1 MAIVQGIKEK
11 CHLPLYDAFT
21 VDAEQQLGEVE
32 RSSTLKFFVNVQGKT
47 KLETNLQS
55 ASLLPHYNTF
65 EARAMRVVISDL
77 PPEFPANVTLS
88 SDDPFT
94 VVDGNDDPILVD
106 DTGEVIVASDT
117 TYETETNSGSG
128 GSSGTGG
135 SSGSGGPGGT
145 DPQTV
150 ELEVL
155 ASFKLGLDRVMQLL
169 TEARESPDRIAF
181 IDVDEDGVTLGAFD
195 PDTGDENVDI
205 DPDVLLQHVQ
215 DVDGT
220 IPVTVGDLES
230 LLDGL
235 DETDRPP
242 KEQLDPNNGSGT
254 VIGKLIYNTV
264 TTLYVGEKI
273 MIQMPTWFFPAGAG
287 PYSETGKFTTHGE
300 PSPMATFR
308 FAEAIQV
315 DRGQNFRVEMEIPDT
330 DVLKEI
336 QRIYGP
342 LNIWVVLD
350 GYMTRDVQ

>member
-11 CHLPLYDAFT
+11 CHLPIYDSFT
-21 VDAEQQLGEVE
+21 VDGGQQLGEVE
-32 RSSTLKFFVNVQGKT
+32 NSSTLKFFVNVQGKT

-77 PPEFPANVTLS
+77 PPEFPGNVTLS
-88 SDDPFT
+88 DTDFPVTNEDGCQIF
-94 VVDGNDDPILVD
+94 VDADGAVLENDDNCEPITPPD
-106 DTGEVIVASDT
+106 NASTSED
-117 TYETETNSGSG
+117 ESAAFAIFA
-128 GSSGTGG
+128 
-135 SSGSGGPGGT
+135 
-145 DPQTV
+145 D
-150 ELEVL
+150 
-155 ASFKLGLDRVMQLL
+155 FDLGLDRIMELL
-169 TEARESPDRIAF
+169 TEARESSDQLAF

-195 PDTGDENVDI
+195 EDDNE
-205 DPDVLLQHVQ
+205 L
-215 DVDGT
+215 DVDNDTLVKNVLDAGGT
-220 IPVTVGDLES
+220 IEVSVGDLEN
-230 LLDGL
+230 LIKDLDQQ
-235 DETDRPP
+235 DQPP
-242 KEQLDPNNGSGT
+242 KEQLNPNNGSGT

-264 TTLYVGEKI
+264 TTLFVGEKI

-287 PYSETGKFTTHGE
+287 PYSETGRFTTHGE

-308 FAEAIQV
+308 FAEAINIDQ
-315 DRGQNFRVEMEIPDT
+315 GQNFRVEMEIPDT